1 MNLTT
6 ERLQLN
12 EITSADLELIHELHS
27 IPETDEFNTLGIPED
42 LEDTQKVI
50 QPAIE
55 DQKNATRK
63 QYCWKVREKG
73 SEEFIGL
80 AGLFLSN
87 DRFRKGEIYY
97 KLHPGYWGQGY
108 ATEVAAELIRFG
120 FNQLKLHRIEAGVA
134 TGNHRSVRVLEK
146 IGMTR
151 EGLCRKAL
159 PIRGKWMDQF
169 IYGIVEDELKEL

>member
-6 ERLQLN
+6 ERLQLH

-27 IPETDEFNTLGIPED
+27 IPETDEFNTLGIPES

-55 DQKNATRK
+55 DQKNTIRK
-63 QYCWKVREKG
+63 QYCWKVREKE

-80 AGLFLSN
+80 AGLLLSN

-108 ATEVAAELIRFG
+108 ATEVAAELIRVG
-120 FNQLKLHRIEAGVA
+120 FDQLKLHRIEAGVA
-134 TGNHRSVRVLEK
+134 TGNDRSVRVLEK

-159 PIRGKWMDQF
+159 PIRGKWMDYF
-169 IYGIVEDELKEL
+169 IYGIVEDELNEL